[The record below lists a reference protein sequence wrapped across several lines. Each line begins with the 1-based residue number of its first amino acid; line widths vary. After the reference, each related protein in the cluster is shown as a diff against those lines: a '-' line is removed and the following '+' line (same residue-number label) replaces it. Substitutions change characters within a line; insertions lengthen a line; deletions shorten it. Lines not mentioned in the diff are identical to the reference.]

1 MAFVVIS
8 AVTHQDLLQQD
19 HVKTFFFKIMKF
31 WYFQGHFDEQS
42 FMDENL
48 KKKKNPTNKK
58 RYFKFFKELLL
69 LLCNFEVTGIL
80 IMILP
85 TCSKI
90 LIRSM

>member
-1 MAFVVIS
+1 
-8 AVTHQDLLQQD
+8 
-19 HVKTFFFKIMKF
+19 
-31 WYFQGHFDEQS
+31 
-42 FMDENL
+42 MDENL
-48 KKKKNPTNKK
+48 KKKEKSNQEKK

>member
-1 MAFVVIS
+1 MNKA
-8 AVTHQDLLQQD
+8 LWM
-19 HVKTFFFKIMKF
+19 KI
-31 WYFQGHFDEQS
+31 
-42 FMDENL
+42 L
-48 KKKKNPTNKK
+48 KKRKIQPTKK

>member
-1 MAFVVIS
+1 
-8 AVTHQDLLQQD
+8 
-19 HVKTFFFKIMKF
+19 
-31 WYFQGHFDEQS
+31 
-42 FMDENL
+42 MDENL

-58 RYFKFFKELLL
+58 KDILSFLKELLL